1 MFRRFRN
8 RAFQPVPLPPA
19 QMQTLNQANRLAA
32 NGQSGQ
38 AAPLFADLAG
48 QMEATHHP
56 RRAAN
61 LHALAAHAY
70 ADSHNEQA
78 ALVQA
83 RAALTLFTQYQ
94 MVRRTPVFYANITSK
109 FTKNGMPEAA
119 ADLAKEFGTRVGP
132 IPAPVPPTAGGHGRL
147 PTNCSKCGAPI
158 HAAESNWVDKGTIEC
173 DYCGSLIRAE

>member
-8 RAFQPVPLPPA
+8 RAFQPNPLQPA
-19 QMQTLNQANRLAA
+19 QMQILNQANRLAA
-32 NGQSGQ
+32 NGQPGQ
-38 AAPLFADLAG
+38 AAPLFADVAG
-48 QMEATHHP
+48 RMEATQHP

-78 ALVQA
+78 ALEQA
-83 RAALTLFTQYQ
+83 RAALILFIQYQ
-94 MVRRTPVFYANITSK
+94 MVRRTPVFYGNITNK
-109 FTKNGMPEAA
+109 FTKNSMPTASA
-119 ADLAKEFGTRVGP
+119 TLAKEFGTRVGP
-132 IPAPVPPTAGGHGRL
+132 MPAPVSPTAGGHDRL

-158 HAAESNWVDKGTIEC
+158 HAAESNWVDEDTVEC